1 MIEMHIGVS
10 CNVYLGLPCQK
21 NYEGSE
27 VHGCGSVIY
36 VYAIVDRCIYTPVN
50 VYIAVSVFTDVG
62 TDDEY
67 LHVV

>member
-36 VYAIVDRCIYTPVN
+36 V
-50 VYIAVSVFTDVG
+50 
-62 TDDEY
+62 
-67 LHVV
+67 